1 MILLTR
7 LSGETVLINEQT
19 ILYAQQQQNS
29 DSTRVRVVI
38 GDVYEDLY
46 VVQTPYTIYC
56 LARDNK

>member
-1 MILLTR
+1 MIILTR
-7 LSGETVLINEQT
+7 LSGESVLINEQT

>member
-19 ILYAQQQQNS
+19 ILYAQQQHNS

-46 VVQTPYTIYC
+46 VMQTPYTIYT
-56 LARDNK
+56 LSKEQK